1 MICGLRRSVRS
12 DKSTANTHLVRP
24 CCSAADRACGAV
36 LPPTR
41 MDANHL
47 ARLRSEEA
55 GVMSQENFGQVAL
68 GAHVEV
74 ELVDETGASEPLT
87 FDLVSD
93 EQADFA
99 NGFLGAGTPLAQ
111 AIWGKAAGDTVAY
124 RLGDVV
130 SVRVMSV
137 VAAARVQEE
146 DVAAKRQA
154 VIRQAV
160 AESERISDMVFALAV
175 GSKW

>member
-1 MICGLRRSVRS
+1 MIQ
-12 DKSTANTHLVRP
+12 
-24 CCSAADRACGAV
+24 
-36 LPPTR
+36 TR
-41 MDANHL
+41 W
-47 ARLRSEEA
+47 A
-55 GVMSQENFGQVAL
+55 GEMAQENVVQVAL
-68 GAHVEV
+68 GRHVEV
-74 ELVDETGASEPLT
+74 KLIDETGASEALA

-111 AIWGKAAGDTVAY
+111 AIWGKYAGEVVAY

-130 SVRVMSV
+130 SVRVV
-137 VAAARVQEE
+137 NVTAAERTQEE

-154 VIRQAV
+154 VIEQAV

-175 GSKW
+175 GSKWGDYDPGGVKE